1 MTPIRTTGPD
11 PVPLSA
17 SSNLRHLVN
26 PLLTVAVYYLVFG
39 VFLKA
44 NRGIDNYLRRLTVD
58 VFTFGLTT
66 RSILD
71 GATSITANV
80 GLMPCHAFPPCAPA
94 GFHRARPPPHV
105 RLRTPRD
112 WFRCRRHRT
121 GPEPTGG
128 ACRQRCVVRMSE
140 GESVGIIGSNGTH
153 RGRRAVWRPG
163 RQSGPGRGNARAPG
177 GARAL
182 HTTVWDCT
190 TS

>member
-80 GLMPCHAFPPCAPA
+80 GLMRAMRFP
-94 GFHRARPPPHV
+94 
-105 RLRTPRD
+105 
-112 WFRCRRHRT
+112 
-121 GPEPTGG
+121 
-128 ACRQRCVVRMSE
+128 
-140 GESVGIIGSNGTH
+140 
-153 RGRRAVWRPG
+153 
-163 RQSGPGRGNARAPG
+163 
-177 GARAL
+177 RAL
-182 HTTVWDCT
+182 LPVSTVLARLLT
-190 TS
+190 FGFELLAIGFGAVVTGQGLSRRVAHVVNGVSYA